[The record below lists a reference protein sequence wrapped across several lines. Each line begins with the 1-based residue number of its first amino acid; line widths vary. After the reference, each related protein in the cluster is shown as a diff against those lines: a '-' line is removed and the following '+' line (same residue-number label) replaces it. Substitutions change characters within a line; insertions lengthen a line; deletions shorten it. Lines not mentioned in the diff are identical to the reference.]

1 MLQFEVSK
9 QSNINISKGWLDQIA
24 TVFAKKYKFKE
35 GWYFSLAFVDD
46 KTIKRL
52 NTSYRGKNAVTDVLS
67 FAEDFKNFVD
77 LPVDRKYL
85 GEIVISVSQAKRQA
99 KDLKCALKNE
109 VARLVVHGL
118 AHLVGYDHENTTKEE
133 ADKMLAFEKK
143 VLTNLGLWELFKFEE
158 NIPV

>member
-1 MLQFEVSK
+1 MLTFEVNK
-9 QSNINISKGWLDQIA
+9 QTNIAISKGWLQQVA
-24 TVFAKKYKFKE
+24 TAFAKEEKLNG

-52 NTSYRGKNAVTDVLS
+52 NNSYRGKNVATDVLS

-85 GEIVISVSQAKRQA
+85 GEIVISVAQAKKQA
-99 KDLKCALKNE
+99 KDLNCSLKNE

-118 AHLVGYDHENTTKEE
+118 SHLAGYNHEGTGKHQ
-133 ADKMLAFEKK
+133 ADKMLKFEKAI
-143 VLTNLGLWELFKFEE
+143 LSRLHIWELFKFEE
-158 NIPV
+158 NS